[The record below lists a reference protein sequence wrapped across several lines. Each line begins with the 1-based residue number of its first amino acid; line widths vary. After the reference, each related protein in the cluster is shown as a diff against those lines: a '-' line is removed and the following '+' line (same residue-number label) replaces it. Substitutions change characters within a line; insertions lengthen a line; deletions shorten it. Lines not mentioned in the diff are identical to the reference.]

1 MDHVWNL
8 GQNGFLYQDLH
19 SRKSILLHQ
28 VVVLTTVSGKKKK
41 FLSVKAFRF
50 VNITCDIWLMQK
62 QAQCNLSYQYL
73 IPTSD

>member
-28 VVVLTTVSGKKKK
+28 VVVLTTVSGKKKIP
-41 FLSVKAFRF
+41 FSQGLQICEHNLRYL
-50 VNITCDIWLMQK
+50 VNAKTGPM
-62 QAQCNLSYQYL
+62 
-73 IPTSD
+73 